1 MDTAVVI
8 RSHKNEAAFKG
19 SHKRNPYI
27 DEVIRCMDNNEEV
40 AVKRLALHLA
50 KKHEGIFISAGKEAG
65 LVALGIMNEID
76 CGAMISEAG
85 LLDSDSQ
92 FNISAR
98 TL

>member
-1 MDTAVVI
+1 LDTAVVI
-8 RSHKNEAAFKG
+8 RSHKNEAAFKVKG

-40 AVKRLALHLA
+40 AVKRLSLHLA

-65 LVALGIMNEID
+65 LVLVALGININIR
-76 CGAMISEAG
+76 GWPA
-85 LLDSDSQ
+85 
-92 FNISAR
+92 ISAI